1 MLNFFV
7 SQLRQKEELRNTF
20 GECIDPRIL
29 GHLLP
34 GSTTGDLAGGR
45 REMSVSFGDLV
56 GFTAIDE
63 PPTPAGVVNL
73 LNRHFALQAEAV
85 QLHHGVVDNLRRPTG
100 TAPGRSMK
108 SDRGGPRVG
117 VLLKTV

>member
-1 MLNFFV
+1 LLNFFV
-7 SQLRQKEELRNTF
+7 SELRQKEELRNTF

-45 REMSVSFGDLV
+45 RGMSVSFGDLV
-56 GFTAIDE
+56 GFTAIGE

-85 QLHHGVVDNLRRPTG
+85 QLRHGVGDNPPAPDWNG
-100 TAPGRSMK
+100 TWTFHEK
-108 SDRGGPRVG
+108 
-117 VLLKTV
+117 